1 MGAVVVTTPQDVA
14 LQDARKAIMMFR
26 QVRVEILGIVE
37 NMSYFECPN
46 CSTRTHIF
54 NHGGGEST
62 ARKYEVPFLGEVP
75 LYLGIREGGDN
86 GRPIVLKE
94 PDSPAGKAFAQIAAN
109 VAAQVSIAN
118 LSGINAMV
126 IE

>member
-1 MGAVVVTTPQDVA
+1 
-14 LQDARKAIMMFR
+14 
-26 QVRVEILGIVE
+26 
-37 NMSYFECPN
+37 MSYFECPK

-54 NHGGGEST
+54 NHGGGEIT
-62 ARKYEVPFLGEVP
+62 ARKYDVPYLGEVP

-86 GRPIVLKE
+86 GKPIVLGE
-94 PDSPAGKAFAQIAAN
+94 PESPAGQAFAQIAAK

-118 LSGINAMV
+118 RNSLTAMV